1 MKILFS
7 DIVKSQPEEYEH
19 SVNMSGACLEN
30 TIVILDDDPTGCQ
43 TVHDV
48 PVLFSWD
55 IEILES
61 LLREKT
67 HLFFILTNTRSM
79 NEASAGL
86 TVKEVIANLVLAGK
100 NAERK
105 FTIISRSD
113 STLRGHYPSEL
124 DEIEGSLG
132 VRGNMHCL
140 IPAFFPG
147 GRYTCNDIHYVR
159 EGDSLIPASETPFA
173 KDKVFGFQHSDL
185 KKYVEEKTSGAILAE
200 DVLPISLEE
209 IRKGGPAHI
218 KSRLMDSDNPVC
230 IVNALCQS
238 DLDVFAAGAW
248 EAILAGKKI
257 LFRTAASF
265 INSFGCIPV
274 KEPLDRSVLKSQS
287 GHGGLVVVGSY
298 VEKSSIQLMKLIEN
312 GSAIPMELD
321 VKELI
326 EGESSQLL
334 SGYAARITQL
344 IVHGKHA
351 LLYTSRE
358 LVFTDD
364 AEKNLEIGNLVSG
377 ALVKIVSM
385 IGARPSFIIT
395 KGGITSNDIASK
407 SLKIRKATV
416 LGQALPGVPLLI
428 PDNMPDMKYII
439 FPGNV
444 GDGDDLLK
452 LFKKLTE

>member
-298 VEKSSIQLMKLIEN
+298 VEKSSMQLMKLIEN

-364 AEKNLEIGNLVSG
+364 SEKNLEIGNLVSG